1 MILHKIIKCF
11 SDDQS
16 PKLAVYMRE
25 DSNSM
30 LGLQKNQKEQ
40 GSARMKDEQPDLS
53 SKSLSP
59 PPPLL
64 SGHVLKYNEYENAIQ
79 TNSIQWWSFHQNLK
93 HMVIYEGLWGYE
105 VTDQLSTKRAI
116 NSGKQKLFYDRE
128 WYFQSCETIY
138 MALMFLGFDQNPL
151 MTLSRPFEEFSG
163 TSKLQHT

>member
-1 MILHKIIKCF
+1 MDIFDTLMVLQNPCYLLDEAKMETILHKIIKCF

-59 PPPLL
+59 SPSLLL
-64 SGHVLKYNEYENAIQ
+64 SGHV
-79 TNSIQWWSFHQNLK
+79 F
-93 HMVIYEGLWGYE
+93 
-105 VTDQLSTKRAI
+105 
-116 NSGKQKLFYDRE
+116 
-128 WYFQSCETIY
+128 
-138 MALMFLGFDQNPL
+138 
-151 MTLSRPFEEFSG
+151 
-163 TSKLQHT
+163 